1 MTLIYPWVLLLF
13 VLYPLFIYIVS
24 KFGTKRVFG
33 NLAMLRRVSDRSISI
48 EKILYPL
55 ILFLILLTASYPV
68 RVGSEEVSIKSSR
81 DILFLL
87 DASSSMREDKR
98 FEVAKE
104 ILSEFIKSRQ
114 GDRVGLVVFGDRAY
128 TASPLSR
135 DISGIEMILKSLK
148 TGVAGGRDTAL
159 YEAIYLGIGLF
170 EKSGDRPKSI
180 VLLTDGIDTIK
191 DMPLDVARQKLKSRG
206 IKLYAIGIGSDYR
219 KDILQSLAES
229 SGGAIFTAQSSKELR
244 DIYNKINLMQSSSVV
259 KKRVDRVESLYRY
272 PLILALLLMVIVL
285 FRVDDWRFISLS
297 MLFAFLA
304 LLYPKSYIDKH
315 TTKDKALAVVLDISR
330 DMRVRD
336 IPPNR
341 YGYVISRVKELI
353 YSLPPSYA
361 IALMAFDDRVYLISP
376 PTDDKDALM
385 SKIVHLRVKLDR
397 EGSALVDSLILSSKL
412 LKRYRDKKI
421 VLITSSLVDN
431 RQLDRVKGIDIPISV
446 YGVATLKGG
455 GVPSDEGAYMED
467 SRGRVIISYLDTKLA
482 DIASHTGGVFSSFD
496 EGVDGW
502 RRIKD
507 SLYTTQT
514 LSSKGL
520 QDDSRG
526 ILWILLALSGIFLL
540 LSRGYPYI
548 KAIR

>member
-13 VLYPLFIYIVS
+13 IIYPLFIYILS

-48 EKILYPL
+48 ERILYPI
-55 ILFLILLTASYPV
+55 ILFLILLTAGYPV

-81 DILFLL
+81 DILLLL
-87 DASSSMREDKR
+87 DASSSMREDRR

-170 EKSGDRPKSI
+170 DKSGDRPKSI

-191 DMPLDVARQKLKSRG
+191 DMPLDVARQRLKSRG

-219 KDILQSLAES
+219 KDVLQSLAKS

-285 FRVDDWRFISLS
+285 FRVEDWRFISLS

-315 TTKDKALAVVLDISR
+315 IPKDKALAVVLDISR

-341 YGYVISRVKELI
+341 YGYAISRVKELI
-353 YSLPPSYA
+353 YSLPVGYS

-376 PTDDKDALM
+376 PTDDKEALM

-397 EGSALVDSLILSSKL
+397 EGSALMDSLILSSKL

-455 GVPSDEGAYMED
+455 GVPGDEGAYMED
-467 SRGRVIISYLDTKLA
+467 SRGRVIISYLDTKLE
-482 DIASHTGGVFSSFD
+482 DIASHTGGVFGSFD

-502 RRIKD
+502 RRIKE

-520 QDDSRG
+520 QEDSRG